1 MFKNYLIIALRN
13 LLRHKGYSFINI
25 AGLAIGMAACILILL
40 FIQNELSF
48 ENMHADAG
56 RIYRVLTID
65 KALGTHNQRVGISMP
80 AMGPALPGAFPEV
93 EASLRLTFGG
103 QTLLSRPGENRP
115 AIYAQQLRSAD
126 SNFFEF
132 FEYALLKGDP
142 ATALAQPFSLV
153 LTASLAKQLF
163 GDEDPVGKT
172 VKDGDGDALQI
183 TGIMADLPDNTHLE
197 FDALGAIA
205 TITSQARANQPPNST
220 QPVFTESWQ
229 AIAMPTYIRLAHGAS
244 AEGLPEKF
252 TKLARDNNVSPN
264 FDVVLQPLLDVHL
277 KSTDI
282 IFDAVANKGD
292 LNNVYIFAAIALLI
306 LIIAAVNYMNLST
319 ARSAGRAKEVG
330 LRKVVGSYQSQLM
343 GQFLGESF
351 FITLLALLLA
361 IPLATL
367 ALPWLNQLTQ
377 TSLSLELTN
386 NGPLVAFL
394 FALLL
399 LVGLLAG
406 SYPAVVLSGFKPI
419 AVLKGSFKS
428 GKKGAA
434 LRIGLVVFQFALS
447 IALIGATL
455 IIQKQLH
462 YVQHKDLG
470 YNREQVMIF
479 DVVDQAMGRS
489 LETFR
494 QELTQNSAFISAAQ
508 AGNVPGRTFGRTRVR
523 PEGVSDEDIWIWSAL
538 SLSPE
543 AMSTF
548 DMQIAQGR
556 NFSREMP
563 TDTVDAV
570 MMNETAA
577 SKLGWNDP
585 LNRRLYFGP
594 NDSVGTRVIGV
605 MKDFHFAGM
614 HQNIEPV
621 VIFPIASAP
630 GNLLAARVQPG
641 RISEAVQAAEKVWQ
655 KVYPSYPFTYTFL
668 DTEFENL
675 YRRDLNTGTI
685 VNVFSGLAILI
696 ACLGL
701 FGLASHA
708 TVQRTK
714 EIGVRKVVGAS
725 TSVIVRLLVVDF
737 VRWVALANL
746 VAWPLAWYV
755 ASKWLQNFAYR
766 INMDPLP
773 LLAASV
779 LALVIAV
786 LTVLSQSLRA
796 ALINPAQALRY
807 E

>member
-1 MFKNYLIIALRN
+1 MLKNYLKIALRN
-13 LLRHKGYSFINI
+13 LLRHKGFSLINI

-40 FIQNELSF
+40 FIQHEVSF
-48 ENMHADAG
+48 ENMHANAS

-80 AMGPALPGAFPEV
+80 ALGPALPGAIPEV
-93 EASLRLTFGG
+93 AASLRLTFGG
-103 QTLLSRPGENRP
+103 QTLLSRPGENR
-115 AIYAQQLRSAD
+115 AGIYAQQLRSAD
-126 SNFFEF
+126 ANFFDF
-132 FEYALLKGDP
+132 FDFPLLKGDP

-153 LTASLAKQLF
+153 LTPSLAKQLF
-163 GDEDPVGKT
+163 GADDPMGQT
-172 VKDGDGDALQI
+172 VKDGDGNALQI
-183 TGIMADLPDNTHLE
+183 TGVLAELPKNTHLD

-205 TITSQARANQPPNST
+205 TVAALAKASQPPNSN
-220 QPVFTESWQ
+220 QPVFTETWR
-229 AIAMPTYIRLAHGAS
+229 AIAMPTYVRLADGAS
-244 AEGLPEKF
+244 TDGLAEKF

-277 KSTDI
+277 KSTDV
-282 IFDAVANKGD
+282 IFDPVTNKGD

-306 LIIAAVNYMNLST
+306 LLIAAVNYMNLST
-319 ARSAGRAKEVG
+319 ARSASRAKEVG

-343 GQFLGESF
+343 AQFLGESF
-351 FITLLALLLA
+351 CLTLLALLLA
-361 IPLATL
+361 VPLASM
-367 ALPWLNQLTQ
+367 ALPWLNNLTQ
-377 TSLSLELTN
+377 AALAVDLTKN
-386 NGPLVAFL
+386 LLLVSFL
-394 FALLL
+394 VALLL
-399 LVGLLAG
+399 GVGLLAG
-406 SYPAVVLSGFKPI
+406 LYPAAVLSSFKPI
-419 AVLKGSFKS
+419 TVLKGSFKS
-428 GKKGAA
+428 GKMGAA

-455 IIQKQLH
+455 IIQKQLY

-470 YNREQVMIF
+470 YHREQVVIF
-479 DVVDQAMGRS
+479 DTVDQAMGRS

-494 QELTQNSAFISAAQ
+494 QELIQHSAFIAAAQ

-523 PEGVSDEDIWIWSAL
+523 PQGVSDADIWIWSVFSA
-538 SLSPE
+538 SPE
-543 AMSTF
+543 ALPTLGME
-548 DMQIAQGR
+548 IAQGR
-556 NFSREMP
+556 NFSRDLP

-570 MMNETAA
+570 LINETAA
-577 SKLGWNDP
+577 RQLGWNEP
-585 LNRRLYFGP
+585 LNKRLYFGQ
-594 NDSVGTRVIGV
+594 NDSVGTRIIGV
-605 MKDFHFAGM
+605 VKDFHFAGL

-630 GNLLAARVQPG
+630 ANLLVARIQPG
-641 RISEAVQAAEKVWQ
+641 RISEAIQAAENVWQ
-655 KVYPSYPFTYTFL
+655 KIYPSYPFTYTFL
-668 DTEFENL
+668 EAEFEKL
-675 YRRDLNTGTI
+675 YRRDLNTGAI

-708 TVQRTK
+708 TTQRTK

-737 VRWVALANL
+737 VRWVALANV

-773 LLAASV
+773 VLAAS
-779 LALVIAV
+779 LIALVIAV
-786 LTVLSQSLRA
+786 LTVLSQSWRA

>member
-1 MFKNYLIIALRN
+1 
-13 LLRHKGYSFINI
+13 
-25 AGLAIGMAACILILL
+25 
-40 FIQNELSF
+40 
-48 ENMHADAG
+48 
-56 RIYRVLTID
+56 
-65 KALGTHNQRVGISMP
+65 
-80 AMGPALPGAFPEV
+80 
-93 EASLRLTFGG
+93 
-103 QTLLSRPGENRP
+103 
-115 AIYAQQLRSAD
+115 
-126 SNFFEF
+126 
-132 FEYALLKGDP
+132 
-142 ATALAQPFSLV
+142 
-153 LTASLAKQLF
+153 
-163 GDEDPVGKT
+163 
-172 VKDGDGDALQI
+172 
-183 TGIMADLPDNTHLE
+183 
-197 FDALGAIA
+197 
-205 TITSQARANQPPNST
+205 
-220 QPVFTESWQ
+220 
-229 AIAMPTYIRLAHGAS
+229 
-244 AEGLPEKF
+244 
-252 TKLARDNNVSPN
+252 
-264 FDVVLQPLLDVHL
+264 
-277 KSTDI
+277 
-282 IFDAVANKGD
+282 
-292 LNNVYIFAAIALLI
+292 
-306 LIIAAVNYMNLST
+306 
-319 ARSAGRAKEVG
+319 
-330 LRKVVGSYQSQLM
+330 M

-377 TSLSLELTN
+377 TSLALELSK

-419 AVLKGSFKS
+419 TVLKGNFKS

-494 QELTQNSAFISAAQ
+494 QELMQHSAFIAAAQ
-508 AGNVPGRTFGRTRVR
+508 AGNIPGRTFGRTRVR
-523 PEGVSDEDIWIWSAL
+523 PEGVSDEDIWIWNAL
-538 SLSPE
+538 SLTPE
-543 AMSTF
+543 AAPTLG
-548 DMQIAQGR
+548 MQIAKGR

-605 MKDFHFAGM
+605 VKDFHFAGM

-655 KVYPSYPFTYTFL
+655 KIYPSYPFTYTFL
-668 DTEFENL
+668 DTEFEKL

-746 VAWPLAWYV
+746 AAWPLAWYV

-766 INMDPLP
+766 INMEPLP

>member
-1 MFKNYLIIALRN
+1 MLKNYLKIALRN

-40 FIQNELSF
+40 FIQHELSF
-48 ENMHADAG
+48 ENMHADAR

-65 KALGTHNQRVGISMP
+65 KALGTNNQRVGISMP
-80 AMGPALPGAFPEV
+80 AMGPALPTAFPEV
-93 EASLRLTFGG
+93 EASLRLNFGG
-103 QTLLSRPGENRP
+103 QTLLSRPEVNRP

-126 SNFFEF
+126 ANFFNF
-132 FEYALLKGDP
+132 FDFPLLKGDP

-153 LTASLAKQLF
+153 LTESLAKQLF
-163 GDEDPVGKT
+163 GEEEPLGKT
-172 VKDGDGDALQI
+172 VTTGNGTALQI
-183 TGIMADLPDNTHLE
+183 TGVLADLPDNTHLQ
-197 FDALGAIA
+197 FDALGAIS
-205 TITSQARANQPPNST
+205 TITSQLKANQPPNST
-220 QPVFTESWQ
+220 QPVFTETWQ
-229 AIAMPTYIRLAHGAS
+229 AIAMPTYIRLAPGVAT
-244 AEGLPEKF
+244 EGLAEKF

-277 KSTDI
+277 RSADV
-282 IFDAVANKGD
+282 IFDPVTNKGD
-292 LNNVYIFAAIALLI
+292 INNVYIFTAIALLI

-319 ARSAGRAKEVG
+319 ARSASRAKEVG
-330 LRKVVGSYQSQLM
+330 LRKVIGSEQSQLM
-343 GQFLGESF
+343 KQFLGESF
-351 FITLLALLLA
+351 FLTLLALLLA
-361 IPLATL
+361 IPLAFL

-377 TSLSLELTN
+377 TSLVLELTKN
-386 NGPLVAFL
+386 APLVAFL
-394 FALLL
+394 VALLL

-406 SYPAVVLSGFKPI
+406 SYPAVVLSSFKPI
-419 AVLKGSFKS
+419 TVLKGNFKS

-455 IIQKQLH
+455 IIQKQLQ
-462 YVQHKDLG
+462 YVKSKDLG
-470 YNREQVMIF
+470 YNREQVLIF

-494 QELTQNSAFISAAQ
+494 QELLQHSAFISAAQ
-508 AGNVPGRTFGRTRVR
+508 AGNIPGRTFGRTRVR

-538 SLSPE
+538 SLSSE
-543 AMSTF
+543 AVLTLG
-548 DMQIAQGR
+548 MQIAQGR

-570 MMNETAA
+570 LMNETAA
-577 SKLGWNDP
+577 SKLGWKEP

-594 NDSVGTRVIGV
+594 NDSVGTRVIGIV
-605 MKDFHFAGM
+605 KDFHFAAM

-641 RISEAVQAAEKVWQ
+641 RISEAVQTAENVWQ
-655 KVYPSYPFTYTFL
+655 KIFPNYPYTYTFL
-668 DTEFENL
+668 DAEFEKL
-675 YRRDLNTGTI
+675 YRRDLNTSAI

-708 TVQRTK
+708 TMQRTK
-714 EIGVRKVVGAS
+714 EIGVRKVLGAS
-725 TSVIVRLLVVDF
+725 TSVIVRLLVADF

-755 ASKWLQNFAYR
+755 SSKWLQNFAYR
-766 INMDPLP
+766 INMDLLP
-773 LLAASV
+773 LLAAS
-779 LALVIAV
+779 LIALTIAV
-786 LTVLSQSLRA
+786 LTVFSQSLRA
-796 ALINPAQALRY
+796 ALINPAKALRY

>member
-1 MFKNYLIIALRN
+1 MLKNYLKIALRN
-13 LLRHKGYSFINI
+13 LLRHKGYSLINI

-80 AMGPALPGAFPEV
+80 AMGPALPGAIPEV
-93 EASLRLTFGG
+93 AASLRLTFGG

-126 SNFFEF
+126 ENFFDF
-132 FEYALLKGDP
+132 FDYTLLKGDR

-163 GDEDPVGKT
+163 GEEDPIGKT
-172 VKDGDGDALQI
+172 VKDGDGTALQI
-183 TGIMADLPDNTHLE
+183 TGVMADLPKNTHLD
-197 FDALGAIA
+197 FDALGAIS
-205 TITSQARANQPPNST
+205 TVISQAKANQPPNSN
-220 QPVFTESWQ
+220 QPVFTETWK
-229 AIAMPTYIRLAHGAS
+229 AIAMPTYVRLADGAS
-244 AEGLPEKF
+244 AEGLAEKF
-252 TKLARDNNVSPN
+252 TKLARDNDVSPN
-264 FDVVLQPLLDVHL
+264 FDAVLQPLLDVHL
-277 KSTDI
+277 KSTDV
-282 IFDAVANKGD
+282 IFDAVSNKGD
-292 LNNVYIFAAIALLI
+292 INSVYIFAAIALLI

-319 ARSAGRAKEVG
+319 ARSASRAKEVG

-351 FITLLALLLA
+351 LITLLALLLA
-361 IPLATL
+361 VPLAAL
-367 ALPWLNQLTQ
+367 ALPWLNGLTQ
-377 TSLSLELTN
+377 TSLALALGS
-386 NGPLVAFL
+386 NGPLAAFL
-394 FALLL
+394 FALLV

-406 SYPAVVLSGFKPI
+406 LYPAVVLSGFKPI
-419 AVLKGSFKS
+419 TVLKGSFKS
-428 GKKGAA
+428 GRAGAA

-455 IIQKQLH
+455 VIQKQLQ
-462 YVQHKDLG
+462 YVQNKDLG
-470 YNREQVMIF
+470 YNREQVLIF

-494 QELTQNSAFISAAQ
+494 LELLQHSAFVSAAQ

-523 PEGVSDEDIWIWSAL
+523 PEGVSDDDIWIWSVI
-538 SLSPE
+538 SISPE
-543 AMSTF
+543 ALPTLGMHV
-548 DMQIAQGR
+548 AKGR
-556 NFSREMP
+556 NFSRDMP

-585 LNRRLYFGP
+585 LNRRLYFGQK
-594 NDSVGTRVIGV
+594 DSVGTRVIGV
-605 MKDFHFAGM
+605 VKDFHFAGL

-630 GNLLAARVQPG
+630 GNLLVARIQPG
-641 RISEAVQAAEKVWQ
+641 RIPEAVQAAEKVGQ
-655 KVYPSYPFTYTFL
+655 KIYPSYPFSYTFL
-668 DTEFENL
+668 DQEFEKL

-725 TSVIVRLLVVDF
+725 AGVIVRLLVLDF

-766 INMDPLP
+766 IDMGPLP
-773 LLAASV
+773 LLVASV
-779 LALVIAV
+779 LALLIAV
-786 LTVLSQSLRA
+786 LTVLSQSWRA

>member
-103 QTLLSRPGENRP
+103 QTLLSRPGDNRP

-126 SNFFEF
+126 ANFFEF
-132 FEYALLKGDP
+132 FDYTLLKGDP

-153 LTASLAKQLF
+153 LTESLAKQLF

-351 FITLLALLLA
+351 LITLLALLLA
-361 IPLATL
+361 VPLAAL

-377 TSLSLELTN
+377 TSLAVELTS

-419 AVLKGSFKS
+419 TVLKGSFKS

-494 QELTQNSAFISAAQ
+494 EELTQHSAFISAAQ
-508 AGNVPGRTFGRTRVR
+508 TGNVPGRTFGRTRVR

-543 AMSTF
+543 SVPTLG
-548 DMQIAQGR
+548 MQIAQGR

-605 MKDFHFAGM
+605 VKDFHFAGM

-766 INMDPLP
+766 INMEPLP

-786 LTVLSQSLRA
+786 LTVFSQSLRA